1 MPKLLLATTN
11 PGKIADL
18 RLLFEGCGWAL
29 VTPRDLGIALDVEET
44 GETYADNAR
53 EKALAGMH
61 ASGLVALSDDSG
73 IEIEALGGEPGVQ
86 SARFLGADATYAER
100 FAEIERRLAGV
111 PRERRACRF
120 VCVMAVADPR
130 TGDVRLSEGE
140 VRGLVS
146 EEPRGEGGF
155 GYAPI
160 FWLPQHT
167 ATMAELPEHQRN
179 IINHR
184 ARAAAHARQ
193 ALRELLH
200 AHQEADPSYSR

>member
-1 MPKLLLATTN
+1 MAKLLLATNN
-11 PGKIADL
+11 PGKATDL
-18 RLLFEGCGWAL
+18 RVLFDGCGWDL
-29 VTPRDLGIALDVEET
+29 VTPRDLGLEIEVTED

-53 EKALAGMH
+53 DKAVAGMR

-86 SARFLGADATYAER
+86 SARFLGSEATYAER
-100 FAEIERRLAGV
+100 FAEIERRLTGL
-111 PRERRACRF
+111 PREGRACRF
-120 VCVMAVADPR
+120 VCVMAVADPG
-130 TGDVRLSEGE
+130 TKDIHLAEGV

-167 ATMAELPEHQRN
+167 ATMAELPDHQRN

-193 ALRELLH
+193 VLRELLH
-200 AHQEADPSYSR
+200 AHTETDPSYVH